1 MIFPY
6 LPTLRSLFP
15 NQSNGSKNS
24 QAAFAQVLAR
34 ATGNPTR
41 PDFLSSQYRDHT
53 GTASAT
59 QEKGRAPSGCPPL
72 LPLGNLSAAAAVQQA
87 VVVEALTT
95 AGLAVL
101 VYVNWHC
108 AGVVAAV
115 T

>member
-1 MIFPY
+1 MNP
-6 LPTLRSLFP
+6 LLRIGLRITP
-15 NQSNGSKNS
+15 EEHRADMGSS
-24 QAAFAQVLAR
+24 VLA
-34 ATGNPTR
+34 TK
-41 PDFLSSQYRDHT
+41 
-53 GTASAT
+53 
-59 QEKGRAPSGCPPL
+59 EKGRAPSGCPPL
-72 LPLGNLSAAAAVQQA
+72 LPLGNLPAAAAVQQA

>member
-1 MIFPY
+1 MIFPC
-6 LPTLRSLFP
+6 LPNLSKPHRYHLGDPRKKRAGALRLP
-15 NQSNGSKNS
+15 
-24 QAAFAQVLAR
+24 AR
-34 ATGNPTR
+34 A
-41 PDFLSSQYRDHT
+41 S
-53 GTASAT
+53 
-59 QEKGRAPSGCPPL
+59 
-72 LPLGNLSAAAAVQQA
+72 LGNLSVAAAADQQL